1 MTDINE
7 AFLDGALE
15 QFIRQQ
21 IAKQMNRSS
30 VTTDLFRKESGMGK
44 NVAWDI
50 SVGTGTGQVFDDGA
64 DVGVFNTDTQVLA
77 TLQWGE
83 YGDAFKL
90 TGRAEDVAQFS
101 RTDLGQTF
109 FFKMN
114 EARERAAKKINDDIW
129 TGDGSGSPQKI
140 FGITASGG
148 PMDSTGSYG
157 GQSRVTYPQW
167 QGIKLGNGGIPR
179 SISLDTIEYGL
190 EQSYIASGKN
200 PTYGVTTANVW
211 RLLCQLV
218 DDDRR
223 TNYDTQIRG
232 EVIGV
237 KLGYNAVEV
246 NGIPVFRDISVPKGN
261 LVFFHEPSWCVEYL
275 PVAPSRI
282 ARGKIVATTPVAGMP
297 QEQLMIGAPKT
308 GGPLVASVIAL
319 SSLGN
324 YERWMLDVPLQLRNT
339 RPNAS
344 LWITDILARIET

>member
-7 AFLDGALE
+7 ALLDPALE

-21 IAKQMNRSS
+21 IAKQYNRSS
-30 VTTDLFRKESGMGK
+30 VTTDLFRKEPGMGK

-64 DVGVFNTDTQVLA
+64 DVGTFNTDTQVLA
-77 TLQWGE
+77 TLAWGE

-101 RTDLGQTF
+101 KTELGLAF

-114 EARERAAKKINDDIW
+114 EARERAAKKVNDDIW

-140 FGITASGG
+140 FGITAANG
-148 PMDSTGSYG
+148 PMDTAGSYG
-157 GQSRVTYPQW
+157 GQSRITYPQW
-167 QGIKLGNGGIPR
+167 QGTKLGNGGIPR
-179 SISLDTIEYGL
+179 PITLDTIEYGL
-190 EQSYIASGKN
+190 EQSFTASGKN
-200 PTYGVTTANVW
+200 PTYGVTTPNVW
-211 RLLCQLV
+211 RLLCTLV

-223 TNYDTQIRG
+223 INQDTQIRG
-232 EVIGV
+232 EAIGV

-261 LVFFHEPSWCVEYL
+261 LVFFHEPSWCVEFL

-282 ARGKIVATTPVAGMP
+282 ARGKIMATTPLAGLP
-297 QEQLMIGAPKT
+297 QEQLMVGAPV
-308 GGPLVASVIAL
+308 GGPLVANIIAL

-324 YERWMLDVPLQLRNT
+324 YERWQLVSTLQLRNT

-344 LWITDILARIET
+344 LWITDILARTES